1 MTFNDN
7 NLKLKDNFK
16 ADLNNYIFFISAFSA
31 SFMDGTCFHYEK
43 INHSALELVLE
54 HVIFTLLW
62 WLLFLFLYCI
72 AGSFFITIEKNN
84 LSK

>member
-1 MTFNDN
+1 MTFNN

-31 SFMDGTCFHYEK
+31 SFMDGNCSHYEK
-43 INHSALELVLE
+43 IDHSISKLFLE
-54 HVIFTLLW
+54 HIIFTLVW

-72 AGSFFITIEKNN
+72 IGSFFIKIEK
-84 LSK
+84 